1 MIYIFGDSYAYSG
14 KNNYDCFEYKGW
26 HQYFEEPVKNFSV
39 PFTGPQHSMDALN
52 ENIMK
57 LKDSDKIIFILSYP
71 ERLNFFSSKPE
82 QSRDIARFMLNNE
95 YDDLPYVQLHYDNIN
110 YLYLTLKKEF
120 EYINLKNLLY
130 LKHISDIMKMKVFV
144 ISVPRIYYKVEY
156 LNNSNFFHFDN
167 IESISFNEINKYDS
181 KMNYKNDKRIN
192 HLSEKNNK
200 NLFNIID
207 SFFKEDTQQMNDF
220 INNFET
226 SIYEKSEIF

>member
-1 MIYIFGDSYAYSG
+1 
-14 KNNYDCFEYKGW
+14 
-26 HQYFEEPVKNFSV
+26 
-39 PFTGPQHSMDALN
+39 
-52 ENIMK
+52 
-57 LKDSDKIIFILSYP
+57 
-71 ERLNFFSSKPE
+71 
-82 QSRDIARFMLNNE
+82 
-95 YDDLPYVQLHYDNIN
+95 
-110 YLYLTLKKEF
+110 
-120 EYINLKNLLY
+120 
-130 LKHISDIMKMKVFV
+130 
-144 ISVPRIYYKVEY
+144 VEY